1 VEAKWNRDIG
11 NADIVRRGTGR
22 DTQLGVMG
30 VPRTEG
36 YRGRASNCIVAC
48 ADTIHSKHQMDSI
61 MQNLC
66 QHGATAQALT
76 GKAMGELGA
85 VFYARQC
92 QLKLGHNGAVL
103 TSTNSIC
110 ASRKCHL

>member
-1 VEAKWNRDIG
+1 M
-11 NADIVRRGTGR
+11 RRGNGV

-36 YRGRASNCIVAC
+36 YRGREYNRIGTCSA
-48 ADTIHSKHQMDSI
+48 TIHSKHQMDSI
-61 MQNLC
+61 VQILS

-76 GKAMGELGA
+76 GKAMGDFGR
-85 VFYARQC
+85 VFFARQR
-92 QLKLGHNGAVL
+92 QLTLGHNGAVL
-103 TSTNSIC
+103 TSTNYIC